1 MTRSSFF
8 TSSNGSNTVFK
19 MGWFIALATTPQPP
33 FFLENLTP
41 FTGLKKGPEEDREG
55 PSFTLSESETQTDEE
70 LPNIMVKRFQ
80 THSEIRKR

>member
-1 MTRSSFF
+1 
-8 TSSNGSNTVFK
+8 
-19 MGWFIALATTPQPP
+19 
-33 FFLENLTP
+33 
-41 FTGLKKGPEEDREG
+41 LKKGPEEDREG